1 MNKYKITTDNTADLP
16 YSYYQEHDIEYMYLT
31 YQLEGKNYGKNNELN
46 CKEFYDKMRNGSMP
60 TTSQV
65 NSEEAKEVLRPIL
78 EEGFDILHLAFSS
91 GLSGSYN
98 SVRLAAEELA
108 EEFPERKIIVVDSLC
123 ASLGEGLFVDKAV
136 ELKEEGKT
144 LEENVAWLEEHKVNF
159 CHVFTVDDLFHLH
172 RGGRVSKVAAVV
184 GTMINLKPLLH
195 VDNEGHLIP
204 VGKVRGRKKSLAGLV
219 AMMEERMGSWKDK
232 NEKIFISHGDC
243 QEDAEYVAKL
253 VKEKFGYETFLINT
267 IGATIGTH
275 SGPGTVALFFMG
287 DYR

>member
-16 YSYYQEHDIEYMYLT
+16 YSYYREHDIEYMYLT
-31 YQLEGKNYGKNNELN
+31 YQLEGINYGKNNELN

-65 NSEEAKEVLRPIL
+65 NSEEAKEVLRPFL

-98 SVRLAAEELA
+98 SVRLAAEELQ
-108 EEFPERKIIVVDSLC
+108 EEFPERKIVVVDSLC

-136 ELKEEGKT
+136 ELKEEGKI
-144 LEENVAWLEEHKVNF
+144 LEENAAWLEEHRKNF

-172 RGGRVSKVAAVV
+172 RGGRVSKAAAVV

-204 VGKVRGRKKSLAGLV
+204 IGKVRGRKKSLAGLV
-219 AMMEERMGSWKDK
+219 ALMEERVGSWKDK
-232 NEKIFISHGDC
+232 NAKIFISHGDC

>member
-1 MNKYKITTDNTADLP
+1 MREYVITTDNTADLP
-16 YSYYQEHDIEYMYLT
+16 YSYYKQHNIEYMYLT
-31 YQLEGKNYGKNNELN
+31 YQMEGETYGKKNELEY
-46 CKEFYDKMRNGSMP
+46 KDFYERMRKGSMP

-78 EEGFDILHLAFSS
+78 AQGKDILHLAFSS

-98 SVRLAAEELA
+98 SVRMAAEELR
-108 EEFPERKIIVVDSLC
+108 EEFPDRKIVVIDSLC

-136 ELKEEGKT
+136 EMKEEGKS
-144 LEENVAWLEEHKVNF
+144 LEENAAWLEKNKLNF

-204 VGKVRGRKKSLAGLV
+204 LKNVRGRRKSLSGLV
-219 AMMEERMGSWKDK
+219 TMMEERIGDWKDK
-232 NEKIFISHGDC
+232 NTKIFISHGDC

-253 VKEKFGYETFLINT
+253 VREKFGYETFLINT
-267 IGATIGTH
+267 IGATIGAH
-275 SGPGTVALFFMG
+275 AGPGTVALFFLG
-287 DYR
+287 EYR

>member
-1 MNKYKITTDNTADLP
+1 
-16 YSYYQEHDIEYMYLT
+16 
-31 YQLEGKNYGKNNELN
+31 
-46 CKEFYDKMRNGSMP
+46 
-60 TTSQV
+60 
-65 NSEEAKEVLRPIL
+65 
-78 EEGFDILHLAFSS
+78 
-91 GLSGSYN
+91 
-98 SVRLAAEELA
+98 
-108 EEFPERKIIVVDSLC
+108 
-123 ASLGEGLFVDKAV
+123 
-136 ELKEEGKT
+136 
-144 LEENVAWLEEHKVNF
+144 
-159 CHVFTVDDLFHLH
+159 
-172 RGGRVSKVAAVV
+172 
-184 GTMINLKPLLH
+184 MINLKPLLH
-195 VDNEGHLIP
+195 VDNEGHLFP